1 VQFLDVGIVLR
12 VTPSITADGRVL
24 MEVSPEISTGKINE
38 TTGLP
43 DKATTEVETTVMLHD
58 GHGIVIGG
66 LLQEGDA
73 DDQTKVPLVGDMRV
87 VGRLFQRRTVNKER
101 KEVIVALVPRIV
113 PYEPCYQHQDAVD
126 LERSSTR
133 LVDPSLN
140 RVDRPWEGQ
149 LPDAMRRPRS
159 VAYRRLPDT
168 VHNLSE
174 PYPLPAKH
182 YLPTPDEPNAYV
194 PGGPYDPR
202 VLGGSTI
209 PHESLHPDEQY
220 APYP

>member
-1 VQFLDVGIVLR
+1 
-12 VTPSITADGRVL
+12 
-24 MEVSPEISTGKINE
+24 M
-38 TTGLP
+38 
-43 DKATTEVETTVMLHD
+43 
-58 GHGIVIGG
+58 
-66 LLQEGDA
+66 
-73 DDQTKVPLVGDMRV
+73 
-87 VGRLFQRRTVNKER
+87 
-101 KEVIVALVPRIV
+101 IVALVPRIV

-202 VLGGSTI
+202 VPGGSTI

-220 APYP
+220 AVPLSRIRIERARAPFRRLNHGRPTGLAWQGAPGSEDRSGAAGRPATRRPLY